1 MDPRNMNEY
10 TVEQL
15 MPASP
20 QLMDYSF
27 TGTYT
32 DTQGAQH
39 NVTVFSNDYFFYN
52 ALQYYAKRQI
62 TLPGDLSNA
71 MGYFHDLFY
80 QWKNSRSNLYCKQAY
95 AYTLAYNPIENYSSR
110 EDLIN
115 DVSLH
120 TKGTSTTRTLNNM
133 DTRLPNISNTETF
146 DNYKEKDDFH
156 NDDTVTDTNTILTSP
171 LDTTTEEKMAFNSSD
186 FSGDRKTSRGGTIKE
201 EHNPTE
207 AGQTPGNTKTAHTGF
222 IDHTTSGS
230 RTNAETGSDMT
241 IHSGTITDSNA
252 GIDTDTHNYTLT
264 KAGNIGVMTPA
275 EMLNKE
281 FEGLSQDLAFRA
293 LAEFFD
299 RYTYYN
305 EALEGWW

>member
-1 MDPRNMNEY
+1 MDPRTMNEY

-62 TLPGDLSNA
+62 MLPGDLSNA
-71 MGYFHDLFY
+71 MSYFHDLFY

-95 AYTLAYNPIENYSSR
+95 AYTLAYNPIENYASR
-110 EDLIN
+110 EVLSN
-115 DVSLH
+115 DITQH
-120 TKGTSTTRTLNNM
+120 AKGSSNIRTFANK
-133 DTRLPNISNTETF
+133 DKRLPLIDTEDTYIDF
-146 DNYKEKDDFH
+146 KEKDTFH
-156 NDDTVTDTNTILTSP
+156 NDDTITDTSKVVTSP
-171 LDTTTEEKMAFNSSD
+171 LDTTTEEKMAFNSSS
-186 FSGDRKTSRGGTIKE
+186 FSGERKTTRGGTITE
-201 EHNPTE
+201 AHNPTE
-207 AGQTPGNTKTAHTGF
+207 QGETPGNVKTVHGGYVE
-222 IDHTTSGS
+222 HLTSGS
-230 RTNAETGSDMT
+230 HKVSESGSETME
-241 IHSGTITDSNA
+241 HMGTITDA
-252 GIDTDTHNYTLT
+252 GQGTDTDTRNYTLT
-264 KAGNIGVMTPA
+264 KTGNIGVQTA
-275 EMLNKE
+275 SQMLDLE
-281 FEGLSQDLAFRA
+281 FKGLSQDLAFRA

-305 EALEGWW
+305 VSIEGWW